1 MQGPMRQPPGSIQQ
15 RLSLMAPHW
24 AACVVTDYRQV
35 KVNVA
40 LLLIVLAPLLQGL
53 AIEVRH
59 HWTFLA
65 RLAFALI

>member
-1 MQGPMRQPPGSIQQ
+1 M
-15 RLSLMAPHW
+15 
-24 AACVVTDYRQV
+24 TDYRQV

-59 HWTFLA
+59 HWHFLH
-65 RLAFALI
+65 ALPLR